1 MSDDIWFPFDE
12 LDREIRAYALV
23 GYYLNAWSVMET
35 ALNECISK
43 ALRLDD
49 LQSVVVTKNI
59 QFQGKVKVMRTLA
72 DLLFKNHDKQAQ
84 HDKTLL
90 SMSKLSIDRNMVAHD
105 MFLPA
110 KEGDGVEFLVV
121 KASAKLKLDNTIWS
135 IRDVQDRVTHLMEV
149 TTDLRDMQKDMSAK
163 RVMDALQA
171 APPKN
176 SLWNALALLSQE
188 SPQPPSPQDYPPP
201 ETKNAKSPE
210 ASKE

>member
-72 DLLFKNHDKQAQ
+72 DLLFKNHDK
-84 HDKTLL
+84 
-90 SMSKLSIDRNMVAHD
+90 
-105 MFLPA
+105 
-110 KEGDGVEFLVV
+110 
-121 KASAKLKLDNTIWS
+121 
-135 IRDVQDRVTHLMEV
+135 
-149 TTDLRDMQKDMSAK
+149 
-163 RVMDALQA
+163 
-171 APPKN
+171 
-176 SLWNALALLSQE
+176 
-188 SPQPPSPQDYPPP
+188 
-201 ETKNAKSPE
+201 
-210 ASKE
+210 